1 MKKTFFEKMV
11 IFIELLAGICTIT
24 GVSIWGIATYINGEK
39 DKSEYLVETLENREA
54 VENIEKDSTEEGV
67 EDVIENMS
75 IDTEDYSVDIN
86 YSSNDYLQDEKNI
99 ELVNVEDEVKRIR
112 KYYNDVQEQKG
123 NSQQHPVDKDIRV
136 YYISSQVV
144 SIEVASGYNGI
155 NYSRIYY
162 FDKDGKLSFAFIFDK
177 RKENRLYVKN
187 DTLIR
192 YVDENGEIYD
202 LHENLETCDWYELV
216 RHESYELLKSVNL

>member
-123 NSQQHPVDKDIRV
+123 NSQQHPVHKEISV
-136 YYISSQVV
+136 Y
-144 SIEVASGYNGI
+144 
-155 NYSRIYY
+155 
-162 FDKDGKLSFAFIFDK
+162 
-177 RKENRLYVKN
+177 
-187 DTLIR
+187 
-192 YVDENGEIYD
+192 
-202 LHENLETCDWYELV
+202 
-216 RHESYELLKSVNL
+216 